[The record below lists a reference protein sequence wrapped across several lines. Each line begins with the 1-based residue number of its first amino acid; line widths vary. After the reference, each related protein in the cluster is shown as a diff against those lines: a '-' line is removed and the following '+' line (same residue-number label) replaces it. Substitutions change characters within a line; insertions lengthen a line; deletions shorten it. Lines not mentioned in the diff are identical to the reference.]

1 MQSCDFLHVDYAVGR
16 RPAAEYV
23 AETLVL
29 IDDAPPE
36 LTLRSLDPKVAR
48 FPYAHHAGLLFRF
61 LRPRSRNLGMHRV
74 QRVFCDATGLS
85 PRWSRQGMARPLA
98 IAIHIQ
104 PLGTSAIVV
113 VGITG
118 VRTGRD
124 VSRVSAHRT
133 FQLPT
138 SWLARRKPRWI
149 SVRRERPLQ
158 TTMLPGGGSLDRAR

>member
-36 LTLRSLDPKVAR
+36 PTLRSLDPKVAR
-48 FPYAHHAGLLFRF
+48 FPYAHRAGLLFRF

-85 PRWSRQGMARPLA
+85 PRWSSKGMARPLA
-98 IAIHIQ
+98 VAIHIQ

-124 VSRVSAHRT
+124 VSSVSTHRT
-133 FQLPT
+133 AYT
-138 SWLARRKPRWI
+138 SRPQHTHHSRRLSI
-149 SVRRERPLQ
+149 VC
-158 TTMLPGGGSLDRAR
+158 TFCVHT